1 MAREKWVIIQLHS
14 SPITMLEERNQDMGK
29 VFGDGSQKLHNIR
42 TIVTTQKS
50 ELLTSKRTS

>member
-1 MAREKWVIIQLHS
+1 
-14 SPITMLEERNQDMGK
+14 MLEERIQDTGQ
-29 VFGDGSQKLHNIR
+29 VFGDGRQKLHNIR